1 MGLFTGLLLLPLA
14 PLRGTIWLAE
24 QLAEIADLELND
36 ESTVVRLLLEAEIAL
51 EAGEISLSEYEEIE
65 DELLRGGLVPVASGI
80 GRHDGASAIRIR
92 NRHAALHA
100 GRAEETSD
108 RVSEADLLRLA
119 GLHVRG
125 AATSR
130 GRSGRRCGR

>member
-51 EAGEISLSEYEEIE
+51 EAGEISLGEYEEIE
-65 DELLRGGLVPVASGI
+65 DELLARL
-80 GRHDGASAIRIR
+80 
-92 NRHAALHA
+92 
-100 GRAEETSD
+100 E
-108 RVSEADLLRLA
+108 LLRA
-119 GLHVRG
+119 RDVE
-125 AATSR
+125 AMP
-130 GRSGRRCGR
+130 